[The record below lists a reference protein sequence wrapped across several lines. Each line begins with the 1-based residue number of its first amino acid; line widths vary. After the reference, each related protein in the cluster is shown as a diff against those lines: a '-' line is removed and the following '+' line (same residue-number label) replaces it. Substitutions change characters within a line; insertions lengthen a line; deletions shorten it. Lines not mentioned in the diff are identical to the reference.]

1 MKTTKKNF
9 DCEFIVDGMHCAA
22 CELLIEDNLSK
33 VDGVKA
39 VDAKLSEGKVYL
51 QTTKNLTAEELT
63 KFVKDDGYIILEQ
76 KILTKKGR
84 KDFFKGFLIAF
95 LLFCAFLLIQ
105 KSGIINLASGDSEIT
120 YSFVFLIGFIAS
132 ISTCM
137 AVVGGLVLS
146 ISSNYSKENK
156 TLPLIGF
163 HVSRI
168 VSFFIL
174 GGIIGLIGSAATLT
188 PTISFLLNILLF
200 VVMLI
205 MALNLLEV
213 SSSSKRFQLRMPKV
227 LGKKVIKLSEGTSV
241 ITPILIGAATFFLPC
256 GFTQSMQ
263 LYSLTTGNAFSGAFT
278 MLVFALGTFPVLAL
292 ISFASV
298 KLSKTMQSGLFYKTT
313 GFLIVFF
320 ALFNLLSSLISIGL
334 IPPIL
339 NL

>member
-84 KDFFKGFLIAF
+84 KDLFKGFLIAF

-120 YSFVFLIGFIAS
+120 YPFVFLIGFIAS

-241 ITPILIGAATFFLPC
+241 ITPIIIGAATFFLPC

-263 LYSLTTGNAFSGAFT
+263 LYSLTTGNAISGAFT

-298 KLSKTMQSGLFYKTT
+298 KFSKTMQSGLFYKTT

-320 ALFNLLSSLISIGL
+320 AIFNLLSSLISIGL